1 MNPTT
6 FFAMLLDPREKEKG
20 LQFALELLYGK
31 NSSKVESVMKL
42 VKLDFKILFEEYKDV
57 YSVHEESSSSIQGH
71 AKAVLSKPVAG
82 PSRMKELM
90 SRSKRFKKSPND
102 DEGKTELDKYFIDEY
117 EEGEGEDDDD
127 DDEEFDLLGWW
138 KTNSTK
144 YKILGH
150 MAKDILAIPVS
161 SVASESAFS
170 TGKRVLSPCRS
181 SLSTRTVEALLCTQ
195 SWLRKPIKLD
205 LLSDFIPDDDVEIEE

>member
-6 FFAMLLDPREKEKG
+6 FFSMLLDPREKEKG

-57 YSVHEESSSSIQGH
+57 YSVHEEESSSSIQGQ
-71 AKAVLSKPVAG
+71 AKGVASKPVAG

-90 SRSKRFKKSPND
+90 SRSKRFKKSPSD

-117 EEGEGEDDDD
+117 EEGEGEE

-138 KTNSTK
+138 KTNNTK

-150 MAKDILAIPVS
+150 MARDILAIPVS

-195 SWLRKPIKLD
+195 SWLRKPIQLD
-205 LLSDFIPDDDVEIEE
+205 LLSDYIPDDDVEIEE